1 MDGQALPV
9 SPHDLYARLG
19 TASAP
24 VLLDV
29 RRSEAFGADNALI
42 AGAIHRSPESVP
54 LWIGDL
60 PAGRSIVVYCVHGH
74 EVSQGVA
81 AALRTAGIPAAY
93 LEEGIAGWKE
103 RRLPT
108 RRKSEV
114 PVERW
119 VTREHPKID
128 RIACPWL
135 VAALHQ
141 SRCRI
146 HLRACERRAE
156 SRRGARRRSLRHQGR

>member
-1 MDGQALPV
+1 MDGQTLPV
-9 SPHDLYARLG
+9 SPDELYARLG

-29 RRSEAFGADNALI
+29 RRSETFGADNALI
-42 AGAIHRSPESVP
+42 AGAVHRPPDSVP
-54 LWIGDL
+54 LWLGDL
-60 PAGRSIVVYCVHGH
+60 PAERLIVVYCVHGQ

-81 AALRTAGIPAAY
+81 TALRTAGIPAAY

-114 PVERW
+114 AVERW
-119 VTREHPKID
+119 ITRSH
-128 RIACPWL
+128 R
-135 VAALHQ
+135 Q
-141 SRCRI
+141 SEGTLLMIVR
-146 HLRACERRAE
+146 
-156 SRRGARRRSLRHQGR
+156 